1 MCHQEIDDEDMPAE
15 IDFSQGIRGLHYRGP
30 NAVFHFPSDSRIL
43 LDEEVLS
50 FLTEEAAKKG
60 VAVDQLVNDMLKQ
73 DIQNLRDR

>member
-30 NAVFHFPSDSRIL
+30 NAVFHFPSDSARIL

-50 FLTEEAAKKG
+50 FLTEEAAKKKLPRK
-60 VAVDQLVNDMLKQ
+60 VLQW
-73 DIQNLRDR
+73 ISS